1 MVRARRRAGGDLYN
15 VGSETLT
22 MQILEIILYDRQGQ
36 KRVLPLHPG
45 RTNIITGGSATG
57 KSALIQIVD
66 YCLGRSECTVPE
78 GVIRE
83 TVSWF
88 GLRLQF
94 AAGQMFVARQNPP
107 KGRTT
112 TNRAY
117 LEEGT
122 IVPSPDAPP
131 AQPNTVIEAVEDAL
145 TNKLG
150 IAPNMNFPAP
160 GQTRAPLAA
169 NIRHA
174 LVYCFQQQSEIA
186 SKDVLFHGQYDGWI
200 AQAIKDTIAY
210 FLGAI
215 QEDRLAL
222 EQELSRARREL
233 KRAEQLLREAEAIT
247 GDGVSKASGLYQE
260 ARQVGVVPD
269 ERIPESLEELRTRL
283 QTIVRWT
290 PESVSF
296 PGSEKLTQFQEEV
309 RALQLQAR
317 EKADAVSAARNF
329 AQEAEG
335 FVSEAREQQFRLESI
350 GLFDT
355 GKQAAHACPVCTQEM
370 ETPVP
375 TAEAMRRSLE
385 QLKANLETTVRERPR
400 LRNYIESLE
409 KEREEIRQR
418 IREKNEDI
426 RSLLEEQQ
434 AAAQF
439 RELNVRRGRV
449 IGRISLWLESVDTT
463 DSTSQLKE
471 DVRQKYERVTSL
483 EQQLEDGEKQER
495 LFSILNRIGVQMTD
509 WANSLELEHS
519 RNPVRLDLSKLTV
532 LVDRDDRPIPLNHMG
547 SGANW
552 VGFHLIAH
560 LALHRHFVQH
570 GRPVPAF
577 LFLDQPSQVYYP
589 PDQDAELQGSLKGI
603 RDEDQQAVSRMYNLI
618 FNVVESLSPHFQVI
632 VTDHADLAEPRFQ
645 SVVAERWRRGQALIP
660 QDWIKVVEKSEE

>member
-1 MVRARRRAGGDLYN
+1 
-15 VGSETLT
+15 
-22 MQILEIILYDRQGQ
+22 MQILEIVLYGRQGQ

-45 RTNIITGGSATG
+45 KANIITGGSATG

-66 YCLGRSECTVPE
+66 YCLGRGECTVPE

-83 TVSWF
+83 SVSWF

-94 AAGQMFVARQNPP
+94 ASGQMFIARQNPP

-117 LEEGT
+117 FEEGT
-122 IVPSPDAPP
+122 VVPCPDGPP
-131 AQPNTVIEAVEDAL
+131 AQPNTIIEALEDLL
-145 TNKLG
+145 TSKLG
-150 IAPNMNFPAP
+150 IAPNLNFPAP

-186 SKDVLFHGQYDGWI
+186 SKDVLFHGQYDGWV

-233 KRAEQLLREAEAIT
+233 KRAEQSLREAEAIT
-247 GDGVSKASGLYQE
+247 GDGVSKARGLYQE
-260 ARQVGVVPD
+260 ARQVGLIPD
-269 ERIPESLEELRTRL
+269 ELIPESLEILRGRL
-283 QTIVRWT
+283 QEVLRWT
-290 PESVSF
+290 PEADSF
-296 PGSEKLTQFQEEV
+296 PGSERLTQFQEEV
-309 RALQLQAR
+309 RALQHQAR
-317 EKADAVSAARNF
+317 DKSDSVNAARSF
-329 AQEAEG
+329 AREAEG
-335 FVSEAREQQFRLESI
+335 FVTEAHEQQLRLESI
-350 GLFDT
+350 GLFD
-355 GKQAAHACPVCTQEM
+355 GAKQTAHACPVCTQDLAV
-370 ETPVP
+370 PVP

-385 QLKANLETTVRERPR
+385 QVSASLEITVRERPQ
-400 LRNYIESLE
+400 LRTYIESLE

-426 RSLLEEQQ
+426 RSLLSEQQ
-434 AAAQF
+434 AAGQL

-463 DSTSQLKE
+463 DSTSLLKE
-471 DVRQKYERVTSL
+471 DVRQKRERVTTL

-495 LFSILNRIGVQMTD
+495 LFSILNRIGVQMTE
-509 WANSLELEHS
+509 WANVLELEHS

-560 LALHRHFVQH
+560 LALHKHFVQH

-589 PDQDAELQGSLKGI
+589 PDQDAEYQGSLAAIG
-603 RDEDQQAVSRMYNLI
+603 DEDQQAVSRMYNLI
-618 FNVVESLSPHFQVI
+618 FDVVETLSPQFQVI

-645 SVVAERWRRGQALIP
+645 SVVAERWRGGQALVP
-660 QDWIKVVEKSEE
+660 VDWTSSTETPKAESVDQ

>member
-1 MVRARRRAGGDLYN
+1 
-15 VGSETLT
+15 
-22 MQILEIILYDRQGQ
+22 MQILEIVLYGRQGQ
-36 KRVLPLHPG
+36 KRVLPLQAG
-45 RTNIITGGSATG
+45 KTNIITGGSATG

-66 YCLGRSECTVPE
+66 YCLGRGECTVPE

-83 TVSWF
+83 SVSWF

-94 AAGQMFVARQNPP
+94 ASGQVFVARQNPP

-117 LEEGT
+117 FEEGT

-131 AQPNTVIEAVEDAL
+131 AQPNTVIEALEDLL
-145 TNKLG
+145 TDKLG

-160 GQTRAPLAA
+160 GQTRSPLAA

-186 SKDVLFHGQYDGWI
+186 SKDVLFHGQYDGWV

-222 EQELSRARREL
+222 EQELARARREL
-233 KRAEQLLREAEAIT
+233 KRAEQSLREAEAIT
-247 GDGVSKASGLYQE
+247 GDGVSKAGSLYQE
-260 ARQVGVVPD
+260 ARHVGLLPD
-269 ERIPESLEELRTRL
+269 ETIPENLEVLRTRL
-283 QTIVRWT
+283 QEVLRWT
-290 PESVSF
+290 PEADSF
-296 PGSEKLTQFQEEV
+296 PGSERLTQFQEEV
-309 RALQLQAR
+309 RTLQIQAR
-317 EKADAVSAARNF
+317 EKADAANAARSF

-335 FVSEAREQQFRLESI
+335 YLAEARQQELRLESI
-350 GLFDT
+350 GLFDA
-355 GKQAAHACPVCTQEM
+355 GKQNAHACPVCTQELDV
-370 ETPVP
+370 PVP

-385 QLKANLETTVRERPR
+385 QLKANLENTVRERPR
-400 LRNYIESLE
+400 LRRHIESLE

-426 RSLLEEQQ
+426 RSLLAEQQ
-434 AAAQF
+434 AAAQL

-449 IGRISLWLESVDTT
+449 IGRISLWLESVDTADT
-463 DSTSQLKE
+463 TSQLRE
-471 DVRQKYERVTSL
+471 DVRQKHERVATL

-509 WANSLELEHS
+509 WANNLELEHS

-589 PDQDAELQGSLKGI
+589 PDKDTELQGSLAGI
-603 RDEDQQAVSRMYNLI
+603 GDEDQLAVSRMYNLI
-618 FNVVESLSPHFQVI
+618 FDVVENLSPNFQVV
-632 VTDHADLAEPRFQ
+632 VTDHADLAEARFQ
-645 SVVAERWRRGQALIP
+645 SVIAERWRGGQALVP
-660 QDWIKVVEKSEE
+660 QDWINVAEPPEA